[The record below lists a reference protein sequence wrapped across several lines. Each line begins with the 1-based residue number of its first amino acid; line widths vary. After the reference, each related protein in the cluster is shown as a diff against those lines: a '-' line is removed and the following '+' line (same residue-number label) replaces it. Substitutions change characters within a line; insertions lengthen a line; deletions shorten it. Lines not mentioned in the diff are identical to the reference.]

1 LTLVVAFKCASEE
14 GEGVVISSDSR
25 VTAEFGLMAT
35 EQKIIP
41 IVLDDNPLA
50 VAAGAGDTAMVKS
63 AINQAADILKDR
75 TKEKWKGQPAP
86 TVGDF
91 AQVIEDIQARLIN
104 HFSNLRNM
112 GIDISMNMIL
122 ACVACEGKAALYVFD
137 NRGLATPAHDSP
149 GYVCIG
155 SGFVTG
161 GNLLLRQLY
170 RGTLDVDQG
179 ATLQAYIIDRVSK
192 VDTRVG
198 SFEGESYYF
207 RIMKGKPVLGQL
219 KEEAFLE
226 YKTKVAEREKLIK
239 SVWEAS
245 YVIGP
250 SELRKII
257 EDRLAKIQR
266 KRISKEP
273 TP

>member
-1 LTLVVAFKCASEE
+1 MTLVVALKSASAE

-25 VTAEFGLMAT
+25 VTAEFGLMTT

-50 VAAGAGDTAMVKS
+50 VAAGAGDTAMVKI
-63 AINQAADILKDR
+63 AIGQAADILKDKA
-75 TKEKWKGQPAP
+75 KEKWNGRAAP

-91 AQVIEDIQARLIN
+91 AQVIEEIQARLLDR
-104 HFSNLRNM
+104 FSYLRNM
-112 GIDISMNMIL
+112 GIDITMNMIL

-170 RGTLDVDQG
+170 TGTLDVDQG
-179 ATLQAYIIDRVSK
+179 ATLEAYIIDQVSK

-207 RIMKGKPVLGQL
+207 RIQKGKPVLGEL
-219 KEEAFLE
+219 KQEAFLE
-226 YKTKVAEREKLIK
+226 YKRKVAEREKLIR

-245 YVIGP
+245 YAIGP
-250 SELRKII
+250 IELQKIV
-257 EDRLAKIQR
+257 EDKLAKIR
-266 KRISKEP
+266 KKHVSKK
-273 TP
+273 